1 MTSREEI
8 IQKLQKEIDILKKTL
23 VEKEEELNN
32 LDATVSSLVK

>member
-1 MTSREEI
+1 MTSTEEI

-32 LDATVSSLVK
+32 LYATVSS